1 MKNRP
6 HNATAILATC
16 VLLAAVASAG
26 CTPSPYSVELPA
38 AAPSGAP
45 AFAGG
50 VAAYD
55 LSTLTR
61 NVNWDKVPVAAV
73 TDGF

>member
-6 HNATAILATC
+6 HNATATLAAC

-38 AAPSGAP
+38 AAPTVPGV
-45 AFAGG
+45 GG

-55 LSTLTR
+55 VSTLTR
-61 NVNWDKVPVAAV
+61 NVNWDRVPVAAV
-73 TDGF
+73 TEGF